1 MKLDKQNK
9 LALLVIDV
17 QQDLFQKS
25 HPVYKADE
33 LLDNINSL
41 VERAHQAGV
50 PVFYIQHSGKRDLIK
65 DSGGWQLHPRLQPQ
79 KKDYRVSKLKSN
91 SFENTNLDE
100 ILKSMGVDH
109 VVITG
114 MVTHGCVKNG
124 CIGAKQLGYKV
135 TLAQDSHSNFS
146 GKAAQLIEEWNEK
159 LRLEKVELKPASDIM
174 FS

>member
-1 MKLDKQNK
+1 MTLESRTKSV
-9 LALLVIDV
+9 LLVIDV
-17 QQDLFQKS
+17 QRGLFQKS
-25 HPVYKADE
+25 HPVYKAYE

-50 PVFYIQHSGKRDLIK
+50 PVFYIQHSGQKDLIK
-65 DSGGWQLHPRLQPQ
+65 GSAGWQLHPRLQPQ
-79 KKDYRVSKLKSN
+79 KKDYRISKLKSN
-91 SFENTNLDE
+91 SFEDTRLDE

-135 TLAQDSHSNFS
+135 TLVQDAHSNFS

-159 LRLEKVELKPASDIM
+159 LRLENVELIPASEIT
-174 FS
+174 FA